1 MCNEM
6 LLQVNISPI
15 LFVLCS
21 ERQIYSSYF
30 TYKHD
35 LTVSFSHEPS
45 TLPKATFTKLLT
57 APEALIQQPQNA
69 SSRLT

>member
-21 ERQIYSSYF
+21 EWQIYSSYF

-45 TLPKATFTKLLT
+45 THQKPPLQSF
-57 APEALIQQPQNA
+57 
-69 SSRLT
+69 